1 MMRSHCRLLAIFGVA
16 VSLSACVDHVGKPML
31 LPVGSP
37 AQFPQVVH
45 VLCVGD
51 ADAAYDRQKE
61 EFARRAR
68 MNGPGV
74 LPSEVGQQ
82 EGQAEAAA
90 RMKYLS
96 CTASQG
102 YRAVFN

>member
-1 MMRSHCRLLAIFGVA
+1 MKSQRHLLAILGVA
-16 VSLSACVDHVGKPML
+16 VSLSACVDHIGKPLL

-37 AQFPQVVH
+37 EQFPQVVH
-45 VLCVGD
+45 ILCVGD

-61 EFARRAR
+61 EFAKRAR

-74 LPSEVGQQ
+74 LPSEVGAQ
-82 EGQAEAAA
+82 ESQAESAA
-90 RMKYLS
+90 RMKYMS

>member
-1 MMRSHCRLLAIFGVA
+1 MKSHHRLLAILGISI
-16 VSLSACVDHVGKPML
+16 SLSSCVDHIGKPLL

-45 VLCVGD
+45 VMCVGD

-61 EFARRAR
+61 EFAYRAR

-74 LPSEVGQQ
+74 LPSEVPAM
-82 EGQAEAAA
+82 ESQAEAAA
-90 RMKYLS
+90 RMKYMS
-96 CTASQG
+96 CVSSQG
-102 YRAVFN
+102 YRAVFE

>member
-1 MMRSHCRLLAIFGVA
+1 MMKSPLRLLAMLGVA
-16 VSLSACVDHVGKPML
+16 VSLSACVDHIGKPLL

-68 MNGPGV
+68 MSGSALQPGV
-74 LPSEVGQQ
+74 Q
-82 EGQAEAAA
+82 EDQAEAAA
-90 RMKYLS
+90 HMKYMS

-102 YRAVFN
+102 YRAVFE

>member
-1 MMRSHCRLLAIFGVA
+1 MMKNRRRPIAMLGVA
-16 VSLSACVDHVGKPML
+16 VALSACVDHVGQPLL

-51 ADAAYDRQKE
+51 ADAAYNRQKE

-74 LPSEVGQQ
+74 LPGEVPAQ
-82 EGQAEAAA
+82 ESQAEAAA
-90 RMKYLS
+90 RMKYMS
-96 CTASQG
+96 CVSSQG
-102 YRAVFN
+102 YRAVYN

>member
-1 MMRSHCRLLAIFGVA
+1 MITSYRRLLAILGVA
-16 VSLSACVDHVGKPML
+16 ILLSACVDHVGKPLL

-45 VLCVGD
+45 ILCVGD
-51 ADAAYDRQKE
+51 ADAAYDQQKE

-74 LPSEVGQQ
+74 LPSEIGEQ
-82 EGQAEAAA
+82 EDQAEAAA

-96 CTASQG
+96 CAASQG
-102 YRAVFN
+102 YRVVYN